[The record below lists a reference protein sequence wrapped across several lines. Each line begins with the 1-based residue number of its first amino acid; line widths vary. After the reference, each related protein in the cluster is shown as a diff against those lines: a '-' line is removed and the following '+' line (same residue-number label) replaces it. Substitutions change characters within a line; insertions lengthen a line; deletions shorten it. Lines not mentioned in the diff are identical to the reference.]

1 MTLSLIAHREKTLAR
16 VTALRFEKV
25 LQLVGVQL
33 MDFKAAEKD
42 QHGVISRLN
51 WLHLSVKK

>member
-1 MTLSLIAHREKTLAR
+1 MTLSLTAHSEKTLAR

-42 QHGVISRLN
+42 QHGVIS
-51 WLHLSVKK
+51 KA